1 MKVQDYRDLA
11 NHAFRMSRDLDACVN
26 DGEKANW
33 ARRAETLRWE
43 IWQLDGTCKRANSD
57 DREKMQRAKSALNA
71 AFEKV
76 SHLILPEMKFF
87 GV

>member
-1 MKVQDYRDLA
+1 MKVSEYRDLA
-11 NHAFRMSRDLDACVN
+11 NHAFSMARDLSACVT
-26 DGEKANW
+26 DGERANW

-43 IWQLDGTCKRANSD
+43 LWQLDGTCKRASAD
-57 DREKMQRAKSALNA
+57 DKATMQRAKEALNA
-71 AFEKV
+71 AFDKV